1 MKNLVLC
8 LTMLFILGCENHQK
22 KSISVSE
29 MDFKQATNAFTE
41 MKELLLKEDGKLWN
55 HKLNGPILLINPQ
68 TRTFIANEQNDKN
81 EFIQRGNFYI
91 GKLPENINV
100 SNTSID
106 WDGKRWTTAILPLSE
121 SKEERLSLL
130 VHESFHRIQPKIGF
144 DSLYEIQN
152 NHLDTKDGRIY
163 LKLELEALKQA
174 LNSEKPE
181 QHIKNALLIRN
192 YRQQLFPGSTASENS
207 LEINEGIAEYT
218 GSILCGMS
226 NVDLQKHYSASID
239 MFFSRPTF
247 VRSFAYVTIP
257 VYGYFMKN
265 TDEHWNLK
273 INGKTNLTEF
283 ISNFFGLKSSKTNAY
298 EIKSIDQAYNLESIG
313 KFEETR
319 EVKRIKLIATLK
331 KRFLGD
337 STFVINLQN
346 MNFGF
351 NPGNVMPLDTFG
363 TVYPNIRVTDNW
375 GVLQVDSCGALL
387 TNWVKITITSPE
399 RITDTL
405 ITGKGWKLK
414 LNNSWKLDKV
424 NGHYTLNKK

>member
-1 MKNLVLC
+1 MKKIILYLGVL
-8 LTMLFILGCENHQK
+8 LFIGCGNHQK
-22 KSISVSE
+22 SSIKVSE
-29 MDFKQATNAFTE
+29 ADFKQASNAFTE
-41 MKELLLKEDGKLWN
+41 LNELLQKEDGKLWN
-55 HKLNGPILLINPQ
+55 YKLNGPILLINPE
-68 TRTFIANEQNDKN
+68 TRTFIANEQNEKN
-81 EFIQRGNFYI
+81 EFAEQGDFYI
-91 GKLPENINV
+91 GRLPENINV

-106 WDGKRWTTAILPLSE
+106 WDGKRWTTAILPLPE
-121 SKEERLSLL
+121 SKEDRLNLL
-130 VHESFHRIQPKIGF
+130 VHESFHRIQQKVGF
-144 DSLYEIQN
+144 DNLNEIQN

-181 QHIKNALLIRN
+181 QHLKNALMIRN
-192 YRQQLFPGSTASENS
+192 YRQQLFPNSTASENS

-226 NVDLQKHYSASID
+226 DTDLQKHYASSID

-257 VYGYFMKN
+257 VYGYFMKK

-283 ISNFFGLKSSKTNAY
+283 ISNFFGVKSQKINAD
-298 EIKSIDQAYNLESIG
+298 EIKKIGKSYNLESIS
-313 KFEETR
+313 KFEEIR
-319 EVKRIKLIATLK
+319 EAKRIKLIATLK

-346 MNFGF
+346 MNFAF

-363 TVYPNIRVTDNW
+363 TVYPSIRVTDNW
-375 GVLQVDSCGALL
+375 GVLEVDSCGALL

-405 ITGKGWKLK
+405 ISGKGWKLK
-414 LNNSWKLDKV
+414 LNSSWKLDKV
-424 NGHYTLNKK
+424 NSRYTLNKK